1 MFSAKHIVGLG
12 FYFYEEKQMMRKF
25 FGIVFNVTVSFVIIV
40 SLLYI
45 ISTAQTQNNP
55 DYIPS
60 VLGFTPLTV
69 VSASMSPGIETGDM
83 VIIRKG
89 NKNIKPGD
97 IITYR
102 LEDMLVTHRV
112 KNISDD
118 SAAEVFITQGDANSI
133 PDFKTV
139 ERGSILG
146 KYVFK
151 IPLGGY
157 IKASLR
163 GLPGMLILMG
173 LILISLMI
181 DVLNYTAARVDKVKN
196 LVDHQMFFNKQSL

>member
-1 MFSAKHIVGLG
+1 
-12 FYFYEEKQMMRKF
+12 MRKF
-25 FGIVFNVTVSFVIIV
+25 LSILFNVAVSFIIIV

-45 ISTAQTQNNP
+45 ISTAQTRNNP

-89 NKNIKPGD
+89 SKNIKPGD
-97 IITYR
+97 VITYR

-112 KNISDD
+112 KNVTD
-118 SAAEVFITQGDANSI
+118 ANATEVFITQGDANSI
-133 PDFKTV
+133 PDFKIV
-139 ERGSILG
+139 ERGNILG

-151 IPLGGY
+151 IPMGGY

-163 GLPGMLILMG
+163 GLPGIMILIG
-173 LILISLMI
+173 LILISMMI
-181 DVLNYTAARVDKVKN
+181 EVLNYTIARLDKVKN
-196 LVDHQMFFNKQSL
+196 LVDHQMFFNKQSM

>member
-1 MFSAKHIVGLG
+1 
-12 FYFYEEKQMMRKF
+12 MRKF
-25 FGIVFNVTVSFVIIV
+25 ISILFNVSVSFVIGI

-45 ISTAQTQNNP
+45 VSAAQAQSNP
-55 DYIPS
+55 TRIPS

-83 VIIRKG
+83 VIIKKG

-102 LEDMLVTHRV
+102 LQDVLVTHRV
-112 KNISDD
+112 KNIS
-118 SAAEVFITQGDANSI
+118 STNAAEVFVTQGDANNI
-133 PDFKTV
+133 ADFKTV
-139 ERGSILG
+139 ERSNILG

-151 IPLGGY
+151 IPMGGY

-163 GLPGMLILMG
+163 GLPGILILVG
-173 LILISLMI
+173 LILISIMI
-181 DVLNYTAARVDKVKN
+181 AVLNLTAARLGKIKN
-196 LVDHQMFFNKQSL
+196 FVDHQMFFNKQSL

>member
-1 MFSAKHIVGLG
+1 
-12 FYFYEEKQMMRKF
+12 MMRKF
-25 FGIVFNVTVSFVIIV
+25 LSILFNVSVSFIIMV

-45 ISTAQTQNNP
+45 ISTAQTRNNP

-69 VSASMSPGIETGDM
+69 ISASMSPGIETGDM
-83 VIIRKG
+83 VVIRKG
-89 NKNIKPGD
+89 SKNIRPGD

-102 LEDMLVTHRV
+102 LDDMLITHRV
-112 KNISDD
+112 KGISDTN
-118 SAAEVFITQGDANSI
+118 AAEVFITQGDANSI
-133 PDFKTV
+133 ADNKTV
-139 ERGSILG
+139 ERSSILG

-151 IPLGGY
+151 ITMGGY

-163 GLPGMLILMG
+163 GLPGILILIG
-173 LILISLMI
+173 LILISIMI
-181 DVLNYTAARVDKVKN
+181 EVLNLTIARLDKVKN